1 MLSKPRYGWSEVTL
15 GDFKT
20 SASNLDDVPF
30 DWLRACKNG
39 LEYGLPISLYIEE
52 EGSNSIIV
60 TYYYSTHIII
70 EDEEL
75 NRNLKTIEDLDFM
88 DITYMLLNDFRDNF
102 EDWVKWF
109 VYEDSETD
117 FERRRKELKQLI
129 DETDH
134 YLYIRAS
141 KHNKPYAKF

>member
-1 MLSKPRYGWSEVTL
+1 M
-15 GDFKT
+15 
-20 SASNLDDVPF
+20 DDVPF
-30 DWLRACKNG
+30 NWLIACKNG
-39 LEYGLPISLYIEE
+39 LEHNIPVSLYIEE

-70 EDEEL
+70 EDEDM
-75 NRNLKTIEDLDFM
+75 NRSLKTIDDIDFL
-88 DITYMLLNDFRDNF
+88 DITYMLLNDIKDNF

-109 VYEDSETD
+109 VYEDSESD
-117 FERRRKELKQLI
+117 FERSRKELKQLI

-134 YLYIRAS
+134 CLYIRAS